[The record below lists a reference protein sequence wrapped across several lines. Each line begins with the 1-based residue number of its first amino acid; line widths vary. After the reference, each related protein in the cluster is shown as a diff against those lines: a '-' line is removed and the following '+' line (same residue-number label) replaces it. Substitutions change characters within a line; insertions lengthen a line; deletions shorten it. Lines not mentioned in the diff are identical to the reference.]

1 LGAVLGRASQS
12 QIASETAIPFRMTQG
27 RVYHRDLTLALGDLT
42 VRTYGSVGLD
52 QTLSMVAEMPIPA
65 QWQTGG
71 LAQAALKNQTI
82 QLPITGTL
90 RQPKIDRTALDQLNR
105 QVLQNA
111 ARNVIEDQI
120 NKQLPGLLRPPA
132 KR

>member
-1 LGAVLGRASQS
+1 
-12 QIASETAIPFRMTQG
+12 
-27 RVYHRDLTLALGDLT
+27 
-42 VRTYGSVGLD
+42 
-52 QTLSMVAEMPIPA
+52 MVAELPVPA
-65 QWQTGG
+65 QGQSGG
-71 LAQAALKNQTI
+71 LAAAALKNQTI